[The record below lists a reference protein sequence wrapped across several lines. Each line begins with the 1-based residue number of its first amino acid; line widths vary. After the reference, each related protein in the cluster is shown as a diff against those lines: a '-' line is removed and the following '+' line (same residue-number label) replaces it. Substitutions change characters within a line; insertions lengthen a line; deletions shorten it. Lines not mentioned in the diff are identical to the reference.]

1 MGHPTSTRTLILI
14 QSGVNTQSGD
24 VWETYG
30 GKLVENIVQGV
41 ARDLLVTDMQ
51 DVTAGGHQIVTHV
64 HYEIVIDE
72 PLDSDLTIENVC
84 QLMSELSAWAVGLPL
99 TANGYECD
107 FYKKM

>member
-1 MGHPTSTRTLILI
+1 
-14 QSGVNTQSGD
+14 
-24 VWETYG
+24 
-30 GKLVENIVQGV
+30 
-41 ARDLLVTDMQ
+41 MQ
-51 DVTAGGHQIVTHV
+51 DVTADGQQIVTHV

-84 QLMSELSAWAVGLPL
+84 QIMSELPAWAVGLSI